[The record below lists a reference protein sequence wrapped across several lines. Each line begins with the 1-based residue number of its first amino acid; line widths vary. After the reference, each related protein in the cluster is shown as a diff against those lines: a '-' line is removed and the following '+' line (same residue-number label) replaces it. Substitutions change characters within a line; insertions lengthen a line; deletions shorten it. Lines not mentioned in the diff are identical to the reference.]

1 MDAIKEA
8 QPSDV
13 EITQIT
19 LDKAVA
25 DQLLKLIDAEEGTM
39 RSLKDLADKFDRS
52 AKERKVF
59 NDHQF
64 EISRNYIQLVQRS
77 STIFQSK
84 NLQKSKKILNI
95 MKIPLMRSW
104 N

>member
-39 RSLKDLADKFDRS
+39 RFLKDLADKFDRS
-52 AKERKVF
+52 AKATQGF
-59 NDHQF
+59 
-64 EISRNYIQLVQRS
+64 QRS
-77 STIFQSK
+77 SIRNFT
-84 NLQKSKKILNI
+84 
-95 MKIPLMRSW
+95 
-104 N
+104 